1 MGAQPFNISDYF
13 GQGKTIPYGTV
24 QSVMG
29 GALAPVIQMYQAR
42 ADKIGDTHIEIQ
54 PGVMITLRCSEKS
67 KAAPVTGLAF
77 SPKDQVFSF
86 RYDGKMYSF
95 NNLSNKN
102 AIYFSPEGATLY
114 SSEAEIPAEMPE
126 ITASEFALENTL
138 GSESSAPNEQKVVG
152 EEPQEHQ
159 DS

>member
-1 MGAQPFNISDYF
+1 MGMLPFNISDFF
-13 GQGKTIPYGTV
+13 GQGKTINYGRVEFVTK
-24 QSVMG
+24 SFA
-29 GALAPVIQMYQAR
+29 ALLKEHQAR
-42 ADKIGDTHIEIQ
+42 ADEIGDTHIEIQ
-54 PGVMITLRCSEKS
+54 PGIMITLRCSEKS
-67 KAAPVTGLAF
+67 KAATVTELAF
-77 SPKDQVFSF
+77 SPKDQAFSF

-95 NNLSNKN
+95 SNLSNKN

-114 SSEAEIPAEMPE
+114 SSEAEIPE